1 MNLKINRS
9 IVIDNKIYEI
19 SLKIK
24 LEDMIDFEEL
34 VMGELGNLKIK
45 FPKLKLN
52 IWHNGID
59 ENYLNKFIKKY
70 NYPDDEI
77 FANGIYKNNYDFFVI
92 VNDDDNMEYPSNWKY
107 KYVGDVLTGI
117 FKFKELLNTYDKK
130 GNIN

>member
-34 VMGELGNLKIK
+34 VMDELDNIKNK

-77 FANGIYKNNYDFFVI
+77 FVNSIYKKNYDFFVI
-92 VNDDDNMEYPSNWKY
+92 VNDEDNMEYPSNWKY
-107 KYVGDVLTGI
+107 KYVGDVMTGI
-117 FKFKELLNTYDKK
+117 FKFKELLDIYDKK
-130 GNIN
+130 GNIH

>member
-1 MNLKINRS
+1 
-9 IVIDNKIYEI
+9 IYEI

-34 VMGELGNLKIK
+34 VMDELDNIKNK

-77 FANGIYKNNYDFFVI
+77 FVNSIYKKNYDFFVI
-92 VNDDDNMEYPSNWKY
+92 VNDEDNMEYPSNWKY
-107 KYVGDVLTGI
+107 KYVGDVMTGI
-117 FKFKELLNTYDKK
+117 FKFKELLDIYDKK
-130 GNIN
+130 GNIH